1 MTDQLEDQTQG
12 GSTVDRSLPGGCMAD
27 SDLPTKGRQRGVRAV
42 ELNVAARLENLAL
55 LRTLV
60 GAIGTFEDLDFDA
73 VADLRLAVDEVC
85 TRLIRS
91 ALPDATLRLVV
102 DPRKDE
108 VVVEAS
114 AACDTHDVVAPG
126 SFTCPDRAGRRRPD
140 LPRRSPARCSRQCL
154 RHHVD
159 RPTGGIQQVTA
170 RAAGGSASRANEYA
184 DVPEMFRELVGL
196 PAGSPEFQ
204 RHRDKIVQR
213 CLPLAD
219 HIARRFEGRGE
230 PRDDLIQVARVG
242 LVNAAVRFDVKTGS
256 DFVSFAVPTIMG
268 EVRRHFR
275 DNSWSVKVP
284 RRLKELHLR
293 LGTATA
299 DLSQRLGR
307 APSASELAAELG
319 MDRAE
324 VIEGLLAGSSY
335 HTLSIDSGGGSDD
348 DARAITDT
356 LGDVDAGLDQI
367 ENREV
372 LRPLLEA
379 LPERERTVLVLRFFD
394 SMTQTQIAER
404 VGISQMHVSRL
415 LAKSLAR
422 LRDQLE

>member
-1 MTDQLEDQTQG
+1 
-12 GSTVDRSLPGGCMAD
+12 
-27 SDLPTKGRQRGVRAV
+27 
-42 ELNVAARLENLAL
+42 
-55 LRTLV
+55 
-60 GAIGTFEDLDFDA
+60 
-73 VADLRLAVDEVC
+73 
-85 TRLIRS
+85 
-91 ALPDATLRLVV
+91 
-102 DPRKDE
+102 
-108 VVVEAS
+108 
-114 AACDTHDVVAPG
+114 
-126 SFTCPDRAGRRRPD
+126 
-140 LPRRSPARCSRQCL
+140 
-154 RHHVD
+154 
-159 RPTGGIQQVTA
+159 
-170 RAAGGSASRANEYA
+170 
-184 DVPEMFRELVGL
+184 MFRELAGL
-196 PAGSPEFQ
+196 DAGSSDFQ
-204 RHRDKIVQR
+204 RHRDKIVER

-230 PRDDLIQVARVG
+230 PRDDLVQVARVG
-242 LVNAAVRFDVKTGS
+242 LVNAVTRFDVEAGS

-293 LGTATA
+293 LGAATA

-307 APSASELAAELG
+307 APTASELAHELE

-324 VIEGLLAGSSY
+324 VIEGLVAGSSY
-335 HTLSIDSGGGSDD
+335 NTLSIDSGGSSSGDEE
-348 DARAITDT
+348 ARAIADT
-356 LGDVDAGLDQI
+356 LGDVDTGLERI
-367 ENREV
+367 ENREA

-422 LRDQLE
+422 LRDELE